1 MGRVPAKSRY
11 GLQSLIW
18 LGVSVLLGSQPVIS
32 ATGTSVVPGLD
43 RFLDVAPHQSPVF
56 LISITAVALLGCLVI
71 YTKNLNP
78 FVAVRSRWWVYVNL
92 LSFSLILGV
101 DLANW
106 EVLTRGEFGLVSYAA
121 APAVGLL
128 LPLIWIQVESVV
140 ERATRKMGLGASER
154 GWRPTALRLLR
165 CALRLRPGDPHT
177 TRLCGRL
184 YAAEDEF
191 GPAAAMFKLLGPIA
205 QWRDMES
212 LRALDHSLRA
222 LGNRKQAVKC
232 LLRLRDLKPKEFMI
246 DRRILDD
253 YVALGKE
260 AKALELLETDRIT
273 ETFETLKLRQRL
285 NVRLGN
291 LAQAVELVRLISV
304 DEGPPYNEAVKLY
317 KELLEQHPDHLEV
330 MINLG
335 MLLIE
340 DEAEMRRREGAQ
352 LLEEVIQ
359 HDPRR
364 LRVCRKLAEYYQ
376 ENDQMTSARDHLR
389 RLVEAGDP
397 NPEYYLTCAQQW
409 AADDNLNRVANT
421 LRRMTEV
428 IPGDWRGHYR
438 FARALY
444 QLERMEKATQE
455 IHAAVELAP
464 DPEDASLT
472 HLRGEIERGRH
483 EQVLERVVPELEQT
497 PEDVEKRAEL
507 IDALIALGDVGQ
519 IIDQCGLLLET
530 DPSRFSVVEQK
541 LMEAI
546 DGIGENFRLRDYLGD
561 LLFEQARYE
570 DLLRLTREMSGK
582 ALDPD
587 AVVVEMCRKI
597 LARAPEHLDTRR
609 ALAAAFHKKQ
619 DWHGVIDA
627 WGSRPD
633 AEDSPLAVEDKALWV
648 EAAYRLG
655 DIEEAAPLGLR
666 LAEDLVQDVPFMLML
681 IEILQKL
688 GDHEQV
694 WEIYS
699 QVLAANPGD
708 GRLTELEPRL
718 RKNRM
723 LYRVDIL
730 DERQREDK
738 LTAAEHFEKAELHTE
753 LGQLGQAIAH
763 YQRASD
769 EDSLANVAL
778 AKMAI
783 NLCDRGMFEM
793 ADEILEPIMLTRQI
807 AEQHPELMEFHYI
820 VARLMEKLKRTEQ
833 AKKYY
838 KRLFRVDASFQ
849 DVVERIERLS

>member
-1 MGRVPAKSRY
+1 MGRVPAKSRH

-18 LGVSVLLGSQPVIS
+18 LGVSVLMGSQPMIS

-43 RFLDVAPHQSPVF
+43 RLLDVPPHKSDAF
-56 LISITAVALLGCLVI
+56 LIAITAVALLGCLVI
-71 YTKNLNP
+71 YFKNLNP

-92 LSFSLILGV
+92 LSFCLILGV
-101 DLANW
+101 DVASW
-106 EVLTRGEFGLVSYAA
+106 EVLTSGDFGLYSYVA
-121 APAVGLL
+121 APAVAL
-128 LPLIWIQVESVV
+128 LPPLFWIQVESFV
-140 ERATRKMGLGASER
+140 ERAARKMGLGAVER

-165 CALRLRPGDPHT
+165 FSLRLRPGNPRT
-177 TRLCGRL
+177 TPLCGRL

-191 GPAAAMFKLLGPIA
+191 GPAVAMFELLGPIA
-205 QWRDMES
+205 QWEEMES
-212 LRALDHSLRA
+212 LRALEHSLRA

-232 LLRLRDLKPKEFMI
+232 LLRLRELQPEELMI
-246 DRRILDD
+246 DRHILDD

-260 AKALELLETDRIT
+260 AKALELLESDRIP

-317 KELLEQHPDHLEV
+317 KELLEQHPDHIEV
-330 MINLG
+330 KINLG

-340 DEAEMRRREGAQ
+340 DEAETRRREGAQ
-352 LLEEVIQ
+352 LLEDVIHQ
-359 HDPRR
+359 DPRR

-376 ENDQMTSARDHLR
+376 EMDQPASARDHLR

-397 NPEYYLTCAQQW
+397 NPEYYLTYAQQL
-409 AADDNLNRVANT
+409 AAEDNQNRVANA

-438 FARALY
+438 LARTLY
-444 QLERMEKATQE
+444 QLERMEEAARE
-455 IHAAVELAP
+455 IDDAVELAP

-483 EQVLERVVPELEQT
+483 EQIVERVVPELEEA
-497 PEDVEKRAEL
+497 PGDVEKRVEL

-541 LMEAI
+541 LKEAF

-570 DLLRLTREMSGK
+570 DLLGLTREMSDK

-587 AVVVEMCRKI
+587 AVVVETCRKI
-597 LARAPEHLDTRR
+597 LARAPEHLETRR

-627 WGSRPD
+627 WGSRQD
-633 AEDSPLAVEDKALWV
+633 AENSPLATEDKALWV

-655 DIEEAAPLGLR
+655 DIEEAASLGLR
-666 LAEDLVQDVPFMLML
+666 LVEDLVQDVPFMLML

-694 WEIYS
+694 WEVYS
-699 QVLAANPGD
+699 RALAANPED
-708 GRLTELEPRL
+708 GRLTELESRL

-730 DERQREDK
+730 DERQREGE

-753 LGQLGQAIAH
+753 LGQLEQAIAH

-793 ADEILEPIMLTRQI
+793 ADEVLEPIMLTRQI
-807 AEQHPELMEFHYI
+807 AEQHPELMESHYI

-838 KRLFRVDASFQ
+838 KRLFRIDASFQ